1 MIPRNISQPF
11 YKSPA
16 WKRCRKAYIDSVGG
30 LCERCLKENK
40 IVKGYIVHHREHLTE
55 DTINDPKVSLSWSN
69 LEYLCHDCHN
79 KEHFQKENK
88 YITFQEKN
96 HSIEIHN
103 NEDYEEHQ
111 TWYEGKCKDINT
123 FRYICK
129 LLEI

>member
-1 MIPRNISQPF
+1 MEYGGEEAYMIPRNISQPF

-79 KEHFQKENK
+79 KEHFQKEK
-88 YITFQEKN
+88 I
-96 HSIEIHN
+96 IEDDVKFDQQGNLIP
-103 NEDYEEHQ
+103 
-111 TWYEGKCKDINT
+111 
-123 FRYICK
+123 R
-129 LLEI
+129 